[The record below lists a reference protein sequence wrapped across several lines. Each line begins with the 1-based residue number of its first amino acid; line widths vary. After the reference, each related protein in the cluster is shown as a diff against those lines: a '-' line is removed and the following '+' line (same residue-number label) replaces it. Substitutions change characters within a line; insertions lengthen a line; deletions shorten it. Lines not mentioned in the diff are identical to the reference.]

1 MIILV
6 KSLPATP
13 EGKRGIKMARDM
25 AADIV
30 FMQNGIYFALDEMID
45 GYCGTAYAIKEDVYM
60 RGMQN
65 QMRSVKVIDWDQ
77 LIDMMVEEDK
87 ILGAF

>member
-1 MIILV
+1 MIVLI
-6 KSLPATP
+6 KSLPETP

-30 FMQNGIYFALDEMID
+30 FIQNGIYYALDEMID
-45 GYCGTAYAIKEDVYM
+45 GYCGTAYAVKEDVEL

-65 QMRSVKVIDWDQ
+65 QMRSVKVIEWDQ
-77 LIDMMVEEDK
+77 LVDMMIGEDK
-87 ILGAF
+87 VIGAF

>member
-1 MIILV
+1 MIVLI
-6 KSLPATP
+6 KSLPETP

-30 FMQNGIYFALDEMID
+30 FIQNGIYYALDEMIG
-45 GYCGTAYAIKEDVYM
+45 GYCGTAYAVKEDVEM

-65 QMRSVKVIDWDQ
+65 QMRSVKVIEWDK
-77 LIDMMVEEDK
+77 LVDMMVEEDK
-87 ILGAF
+87 VVGAF